1 MSSFN
6 KNIKAVRS
14 LAMAFLNWI
23 KIYPLMKKGFLTNKY
38 TLSVFI
44 LLAILAT
51 DIFLHK
57 GMSRV
62 IIPEKFTNKRL
73 PQNDL
78 PKCSQPLEISGKY
91 WIKAVNTPA
100 LAMAI
105 DSNSHGIEMDVYFD
119 TSKNIFFVY
128 HDSAVIS
135 DVRAEQ
141 IFDVI
146 RQRQLPVSVWIDFK
160 NLSGHNRE
168 KALGSLTRL
177 RDTYQLDKKI
187 LVESPHP
194 ELLQSFCDNGFY
206 TSFYAPFFNPYKEE
220 EAVLVKRIDSIA
232 ALLKKYPVSAI
243 SGYYFQTP
251 FLKKFFPAFPV
262 LTWTNDSKVSI
273 VNNVFNRQ
281 LEKDSHIQIILHPAD
296 N

>member
-6 KNIKAVRS
+6 KNNKAVRS
-14 LAMAFLNWI
+14 FVMAFLNWI
-23 KIYPLMKKGFLTNKY
+23 KIYPLMKKGFFTNKY

-51 DIFLHK
+51 DILLHK

-62 IIPEKFTNKRL
+62 ILPEKFTNKRL

-78 PKCSQPLEISGKY
+78 SRCVQPLDIKGKY

-100 LAMAI
+100 LATAV
-105 DSNSHGIEMDVYFD
+105 DSNANGIEMDVYFD
-119 TSKNIFFVY
+119 TAKNCFFVY

-135 DVRAEQ
+135 RVNAEE
-141 IFDVI
+141 IFSVLQ
-146 RQRQLPVSVWIDFK
+146 QRKLDIPVWLDFK
-160 NLSGHNRE
+160 NLFGYNGQQ
-168 KALGSLTRL
+168 ALAHLSFL
-177 RDTYQLDKKI
+177 RNKYNLHKKL
-187 LVESPHP
+187 LVESPNAP
-194 ELLQSFCDNGFY
+194 LLQAFCDSGFY
-206 TSFYAPFFNPYKEE
+206 TSFYTPFFNPYKEE
-220 EAVLVKRIDSIA
+220 EALLVKRIDSIST
-232 ALLKKYPVSAI
+232 LLKKYPVSAI

-251 FLKKFFPAFPV
+251 FLKKFFPAFPI
-262 LTWTNDSKVSI
+262 LTWTDDSKVSI

-281 LEKDSHIQIILHPAD
+281 LEKDDHIQIILHNTD